1 MHRRYAK
8 KNIPIELLRALVT
21 IVDTGSYTKAADALD
36 LTQSAI
42 SSQIAR
48 LGRLLGG
55 GIFAKGQGNMTP
67 TKRGLL
73 VLQYARR
80 MLAMNDELL
89 TFAGPNSAPRQ
100 FVIGLPGWLGHQR
113 LIEMSSA
120 VRRAR
125 RASWSASAATGSKGC
140 SATSM
145 SARSMSPICAMRST
159 RRASRWRNGR
169 SRRFG

>member
-55 GIFAKGQGNMTP
+55 SIFAKGQGNMTP
-67 TKRGLL
+67 TKRCGR
-73 VLQYARR
+73 ANCT
-80 MLAMNDELL
+80 APDE
-89 TFAGPNSAPRQ
+89 
-100 FVIGLPGWLGHQR
+100 VI
-113 LIEMSSA
+113 
-120 VRRAR
+120 
-125 RASWSASAATGSKGC
+125 
-140 SATSM
+140 
-145 SARSMSPICAMRST
+145 
-159 RRASRWRNGR
+159 
-169 SRRFG
+169 

>member
-55 GIFAKGQGNMTP
+55 SIFAKGQGNMTP

-80 MLAMNDELL
+80 LLAMNDELL

-100 FVIGLPGWLGHQR
+100 FVIGFPRWLGQQH
-113 LIEMSSA
+113 LPA
-120 VRRAR
+120 CFL
-125 RASWSASAATGSKGC
+125 W
-140 SATSM
+140 
-145 SARSMSPICAMRST
+145 
-159 RRASRWRNGR
+159 W
-169 SRRFG
+169 